1 MILETISV
9 CPICSGESFDSV
21 LVTRDYTVSQKDFSL
36 QQCKNCK
43 FLLTNP
49 RPDQAS
55 IAQFYQSEKY
65 ISHSGGNRSFIDQVY
80 LQARKITLRSKFELI
95 SRYKKSGALLDY
107 GCGTGEFLQHM
118 QNHHWIVDGVE
129 PSENARHK
137 AHQLTKQGIKN
148 QLNEISKKFDVITLW
163 HVLEHVHNLNAK
175 VLELK
180 SHLDQD
186 GIIFIAVPNYESADS
201 KKYGPYWAGY
211 DVPRHLWHFTETS
224 MTSLLSKHGF
234 QVLSIEPMKL
244 DSYYVSLLSEGY
256 KDPKRPGL
264 IKMMSAMTTGIL
276 SNRSAKKSGQYS
288 SLIYIAKQA

>member
-201 KKYGPYWAGY
+201 KKYGHYWAGY

>member
-9 CPICSGESFDSV
+9 CPICSGESFNSV
-21 LVTRDYTVSQKDFSL
+21 LITRDYTVSQKDFSL

-49 RPDQAS
+49 RPNQAS

-65 ISHSGGNRSFIDQVY
+65 ISHSGGNRSLIDQVY
-80 LQARKITLRSKFELI
+80 LQARKITLRSKFNLI
-95 SRYKKSGALLDY
+95 NRYKKSGTLLDY

-137 AHQLTKQGIKN
+137 AHRLTKLEIN
-148 QLNEISKKFDVITLW
+148 NELGLISKKFDVITLW
-163 HVLEHVHNLNAK
+163 HVLEHVHNLNEK
-175 VLELK
+175 VIELK
-180 SHLDQD
+180 SHLSQN

-201 KKYGPYWAGY
+201 KKYGTHWAGY

-224 MTSLLSKHGF
+224 MTLLLSKHGF
-234 QVLSIEPMKL
+234 HAISVEPMKL

-256 KDPKRPGL
+256 KDPKKLGL
-264 IKMMSAMTTGIL
+264 LKMISAITTGIQ
-276 SNRSAKKSGQYS
+276 SNRSATKSRQYS

>member
-9 CPICSGESFDSV
+9 CPICSGESFNSV
-21 LVTRDYTVSQKDFSL
+21 LVTRDYTVSQKEFTL
-36 QQCKNCK
+36 QECESCK

-55 IAQFYQSEKY
+55 IGQFYQSEKY
-65 ISHSGGNRSFIDQVY
+65 ISHTGGSRSLIDQVY
-80 LQARKITLRSKFELI
+80 LQARKITLRSKFKLI
-95 SRYKKSGALLDY
+95 TRYKKPGTLLDY

-118 QNHHWIVDGVE
+118 QNHHWVVDGVE

-137 AHQLTKQGIKN
+137 AHQLTKLEIN
-148 QLNEISKKFDVITLW
+148 NELGLISKKFDVITLW
-163 HVLEHVHNLNAK
+163 HVLEHVHNLNEK

-211 DVPRHLWHFTETS
+211 DVPRHLWHFTATS
-224 MTSLLSKHGF
+224 MTSLLSKHGL
-234 QVLSIEPMKL
+234 QVISIEPMKL

-256 KDPKRPGL
+256 QHPKRLGL
-264 IKMMSAMTTGIL
+264 IKIMSALISGIQ
-276 SNRSAKKSGQYS
+276 SNRSATKSRQYS
-288 SLIYIAKQA
+288 SLIYIVKQA